1 MHKLFSLFLLLA
13 IISCIFG
20 ISPVFAGAPDAI
32 TDLDKSKLSSDTEIY
47 LKWTAPANN
56 GQTITGYW
64 IESAVETS
72 FTNFN
77 AYTNVTAT
85 TGSTAVT
92 YTVTGLSEGDFL
104 KFRVSAINSHGTAI
118 ASNQFMT
125 GTAHGAEDHS
135 GDIQEFSGEQ
145 NFGANSKFASS
156 QNFKGSG
163 NHNFVSNNMEFGA
176 DSSFNENISFGND
189 ANFNSGIQ
197 NFSGANNFG
206 ANTIFANGQ
215 TFAVAQT
222 FNGTNTFG
230 DAMHFGDNQNFGGNT
245 NTSGNLRLN
254 GLTTGTTHWYTII
267 ALIDEGTNGVDG
279 HTSINAT
286 NIGGAY
292 NAGIIYADFSAVT
305 FGSQRNDV
313 TFTDS
318 NNNGVIDCT
327 ANNTCELADL
337 SSPVTFAAGTTIS
350 FEQDPFHTFGSN
362 TVFAAGTT
370 FVPGQTFSSTQ
381 NFADGAMNFKDG
393 MQFFAGQ
400 DFNQLNVDHDF
411 SGKAMKYGTGSDFA
425 TAETFGE
432 AGNFASGVQLFHGAN
447 AFGKDSKFAASQ
459 SFAAIQTFNGS
470 NTFGAGTS
478 FGAVQNFADIKVG
491 SGNLGLAGNGT
502 GTANIYDILRS
513 LDSPRTTI
521 SALGFGNS
529 YSTGIVYVDFSA
541 VTSGNSINDVQFTD
555 ANSNGIIDCISDG
568 ACELAD
574 LSKPV
579 AFANTAT
586 VLFDQSSVQTFGS
599 NTAFTVGTSFAHEQ
613 VFTSTMN
620 FTNGAM
626 IFAPGMGF
634 SAGQDFS
641 EFDHNFAFDDM
652 TYGLGSTFKTAQ
664 TFGMDA
670 NFTSGIM
677 TFLGSNTFGKDSI
690 FAASQTFAA
699 IQNFTGSNTFGDAM
713 TFFVNQD
720 FGSMFETSG
729 NLRLNGL
736 TTGTTDWYTIIALID
751 EDDDGVDGHTSI
763 NATNSGI
770 YDTGIIYADFSA
782 VTSGSQINDVT
793 FTDSNNNG
801 VIDCTGTADDACELA
816 DLPSSVRF
824 VAGTTI
830 SFVQDPVQDFGSN
843 TVFGSG
849 TTFAP
854 NQPFTST
861 MDFSAG
867 GMIFAPNMIFFPGQ
881 DFAFGG
887 NNLNFKAMQ
896 YGTGTDFATAETF
909 GEAGNFTSGV
919 QLFHGANTFGIDSK
933 FATSQTFAV
942 PQTFAGANTFG
953 SGTTFAASQDF
964 STMGIVTSA
973 STDIDTNVLINTQV
987 KQDAAFPD
995 ISASSGSFE
1004 TGLVTITF
1012 SDVDIAKQD
1021 KIQEVLFTDAN
1032 DNGIIEN
1039 GELGRI
1045 TDVTTSSDT
1054 MIITQAKTQDFDAG
1068 AQTFGANMKFAENQK
1083 FSEHVQTFGTGIEFS
1098 GNANFTTA
1106 QTFAASI
1113 TFDDGQD
1120 LSGLTDSA
1128 ALSATG
1134 MTFGSV
1140 ESVDFGTNA
1149 KTFGASATFAENQNF
1164 TSSVDH
1170 NLSASDMT
1178 FKIGTLFLTN
1188 ASEVFGEHVNFDG
1201 VIDFP
1206 DDQAYPNGAEFAD
1219 NQSWDADKDPV
1230 FADFTTFGNATSFA
1244 EALDFKDAPNFGG
1257 TTTFVGANTFGAGT
1271 EFETGVTF
1279 TQSQTFSGAVDF
1291 GVGNLTLATQTI
1303 PNGSQ
1308 FELGSTF
1315 ADGQSLPLGTVLS
1328 AGLLLGNATC
1338 SGAGTDCIPSD
1349 DADILSK
1356 GEIIDAGTTIPAI
1369 KNTVTKDNPT
1379 LSIDGLGISMS
1390 FASITTDGNLDV
1402 TVKDPNDIVTDTGAT
1417 FDIDGALEMT
1427 SGFDVITAI
1436 SSIIDFDLTGSTA
1449 NSGLMTITLPYKEA
1463 NIQEGTKES
1472 QLTMLHY
1479 ENGEWI
1485 TEDDCTIDE
1494 AANEITCIVTS
1505 LSPFAIGGA
1514 LPVVLVV
1521 V

>member
-13 IISCIFG
+13 IISSIFG

-72 FTNFN
+72 FTVFN

-104 KFRVSAINSHGTAI
+104 KFRVSAISSDGTGST
-118 ASNQFMT
+118 SNEFMT

-176 DSSFNENISFGND
+176 DSSFNENISFGNGAD
-189 ANFNSGIQ
+189 FNSGIQ

-254 GLTTGTTHWYTII
+254 GLTTGTTDWYTII
-267 ALIDEGTNGVDG
+267 ALIDEDGLGVDG

-381 NFADGAMNFKDG
+381 NFADGAMNFKAG

-447 AFGKDSKFAASQ
+447 AFGKDSKFA
-459 SFAAIQTFNGS
+459 
-470 NTFGAGTS
+470 
-478 FGAVQNFADIKVG
+478 
-491 SGNLGLAGNGT
+491 
-502 GTANIYDILRS
+502 
-513 LDSPRTTI
+513 
-521 SALGFGNS
+521 
-529 YSTGIVYVDFSA
+529 
-541 VTSGNSINDVQFTD
+541 
-555 ANSNGIIDCISDG
+555 
-568 ACELAD
+568 
-574 LSKPV
+574 
-579 AFANTAT
+579 
-586 VLFDQSSVQTFGS
+586 
-599 NTAFTVGTSFAHEQ
+599 
-613 VFTSTMN
+613 
-620 FTNGAM
+620 
-626 IFAPGMGF
+626 
-634 SAGQDFS
+634 
-641 EFDHNFAFDDM
+641 
-652 TYGLGSTFKTAQ
+652 
-664 TFGMDA
+664 
-670 NFTSGIM
+670 
-677 TFLGSNTFGKDSI
+677 
-690 FAASQTFAA
+690 
-699 IQNFTGSNTFGDAM
+699 
-713 TFFVNQD
+713 
-720 FGSMFETSG
+720 
-729 NLRLNGL
+729 
-736 TTGTTDWYTIIALID
+736 
-751 EDDDGVDGHTSI
+751 ED
-763 NATNSGI
+763 
-770 YDTGIIYADFSA
+770 
-782 VTSGSQINDVT
+782 
-793 FTDSNNNG
+793 
-801 VIDCTGTADDACELA
+801 
-816 DLPSSVRF
+816 
-824 VAGTTI
+824 
-830 SFVQDPVQDFGSN
+830 
-843 TVFGSG
+843 
-849 TTFAP
+849 
-854 NQPFTST
+854 
-861 MDFSAG
+861 
-867 GMIFAPNMIFFPGQ
+867 
-881 DFAFGG
+881 
-887 NNLNFKAMQ
+887 
-896 YGTGTDFATAETF
+896 
-909 GEAGNFTSGV
+909 
-919 QLFHGANTFGIDSK
+919 
-933 FATSQTFAV
+933 QTFAV
-942 PQTFAGANTFG
+942 AQTFAGANTFG

-973 STDIDTNVLINTQV
+973 STDIATDVLINTQV

-1032 DNGIIEN
+1032 DNGIIDD

-1045 TDVTTSSDT
+1045 TDVTTSSDDT

-1098 GNANFTTA
+1098 GNANFTAA
-1106 QTFAASI
+1106 QTFAADI

-1120 LSGLTDSA
+1120 LSGLTNST

-1140 ESVDFGTNA
+1140 ESIDFGTNA

-1164 TSSVDH
+1164 TSNVNHD
-1170 NLSASDMT
+1170 LSASDLT
-1178 FKIGTLFLTN
+1178 FKKGTLFLAN
-1188 ASEVFGEHVNFDG
+1188 ATEVFGEHVNFDG

-1230 FADFTTFGNATSFA
+1230 FANFTTFGNAVSFA
-1244 EALDFKDAPNFGG
+1244 EALDFKDAPNFEG

-1279 TQSQTFSGAVDF
+1279 TQAQTFSGAVDF
-1291 GVGNLTLATQTI
+1291 GVG
-1303 PNGSQ
+1303 
-1308 FELGSTF
+1308 
-1315 ADGQSLPLGTVLS
+1315 
-1328 AGLLLGNATC
+1328 
-1338 SGAGTDCIPSD
+1338 
-1349 DADILSK
+1349 
-1356 GEIIDAGTTIPAI
+1356 
-1369 KNTVTKDNPT
+1369 
-1379 LSIDGLGISMS
+1379 
-1390 FASITTDGNLDV
+1390 
-1402 TVKDPNDIVTDTGAT
+1402 
-1417 FDIDGALEMT
+1417 
-1427 SGFDVITAI
+1427 
-1436 SSIIDFDLTGSTA
+1436 
-1449 NSGLMTITLPYKEA
+1449 
-1463 NIQEGTKES
+1463 
-1472 QLTMLHY
+1472 
-1479 ENGEWI
+1479 
-1485 TEDDCTIDE
+1485 
-1494 AANEITCIVTS
+1494 
-1505 LSPFAIGGA
+1505 
-1514 LPVVLVV
+1514 
-1521 V
+1521 